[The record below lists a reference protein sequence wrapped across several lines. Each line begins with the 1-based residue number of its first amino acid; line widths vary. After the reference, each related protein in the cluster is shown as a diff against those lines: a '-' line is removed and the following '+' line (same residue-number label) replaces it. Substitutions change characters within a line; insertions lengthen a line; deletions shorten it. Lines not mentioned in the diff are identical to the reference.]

1 MAQSPPITECVN
13 KLLQKPPRDKAE
25 ATHLFGYFSQRIP
38 ALKENSKAK
47 LRNALIVPIGSSGE
61 KSTVRYAAPSTCY
74 LGSSTTYAEIFDYV
88 DFGDE
93 ANAFLFHC
101 GARSEPT
108 KLELADRVCN
118 EPARFLS
125 MLQAEKYLNLLRTLA
140 ASTSD
145 LKRDKK
151 LWSKMV
157 NSPFLLAWKTIASS
171 AKDDPDEDEEV
182 LRHYQLSA
190 PSHVV
195 ISNDFISYRIFQEH
209 LLCAPEE
216 EVLENFYKSLGARRL
231 TDLVHEDLR
240 MGAQVDKKD
249 RASKLR
255 KHVIERSKIFLHEY
269 ARDKEAVRHDAKW
282 LEKYLTVAIVQSI
295 SLRRRLDTHPK
306 SHTEKRTAA
315 SQDSRDNCTLYVTAD
330 GRPDMYQIAQALCPV
345 LLKKHGQQSYI
356 FFEPFLT
363 LDLLGLRSRGYNVER
378 ILRAKEAEARVAE
391 EERRK
396 ALEEEQARIRERES
410 KWAKSQSEIAAGAR
424 EEQRIKEM
432 EEHGE
437 AQGRS
442 RKQRESLPP
451 MPGSFGDDDDAP
463 SPPQAKKGKGLFATL
478 TRHLGLDNDDG
489 DDAGSS
495 LAPSPSPTP
504 TPTPTLPTSGPSGS
518 ANGGQQNEGRN
529 GRGVTNPALV
539 QENLLNAILATR
551 PHGSSEVVSQP
562 NINEVKEQ
570 STYCDSTS
578 AKDLIFVA
586 QASNGVKFFVDRPL
600 AGETAAQF
608 LASNSR
614 TVNVFA
620 SMLAEVGGVY
630 NVAKSAL
637 HVFYDESGLTIA
649 FNSSGSMFFN
659 LRFFMQLHSVKWSS
673 GTEAEKTEAMVW
685 WWVVMAHELAHNLI
699 STHSAEHSYYTWVPE
714 FPFAL

>member
-13 KLLQKPPRDKAE
+13 KLLQKPPRDKPE
-25 ATHLFGYFSQRIP
+25 ATHLFGYFSERIP

-47 LRNALIVPIGSSGE
+47 LRNAPIVPIGPTGE
-61 KSTVRYAAPSTCY
+61 KGTVRYAAPSTCY

-125 MLQAEKYLNLLRTLA
+125 MLQAEKYLNLMRTLA

-151 LWSKMV
+151 LWSKMTT
-157 NSPFLLAWKTIASS
+157 SPFLLAWKTIASS
-171 AKDDPDEDEEV
+171 SKDDPDEDGEI

-190 PSHVV
+190 PSRVV

-216 EVLENFYKSLGARRL
+216 EVLENFYRSLGARRL
-231 TDLVHEDLR
+231 TELVHEDLR
-240 MGAQVDKKD
+240 MGPQVDRKD

-269 ARDKEAVRHDAKW
+269 AREKEAIRHDAKW

-295 SLRRRLDTHPK
+295 SLRRSLDTYPK

-396 ALEEEQARIRERES
+396 ALEEEQQRIRERES
-410 KWAKSQSEIAAGAR
+410 NWAKSQSEIAASAR

-432 EEHGE
+432 EEHGD
-437 AQGRS
+437 AQRRS
-442 RKQRESLPP
+442 KKQRESLLP
-451 MPGSFGDDDDAP
+451 MPGSFGDDDDTP
-463 SPPQAKKGKGLFATL
+463 SPPQAKKGKGLFASL
-478 TRHLGLDNDDG
+478 TRRLGLDNDDD

-495 LAPSPSPTP
+495 LAPSHSP
-504 TPTPTLPTSGPSGS
+504 TPTPTLPTPGPSGS
-518 ANGGQQNEGRN
+518 AGGRQQHEGGNGGD
-529 GRGVTNPALV
+529 VTNPALV

-551 PHGSSEVVSQP
+551 PHGSGEVVSQP
-562 NINEVKEQ
+562 KVNEVKEQ

-578 AKDLIFVA
+578 AKDLVFVA
-586 QASNGVKFFVDRPL
+586 QASNGLKFFVDRPL
-600 AGETAAQF
+600 AGEHAAHF
-608 LASNSR
+608 LTSNSR

-620 SMLAEVGGVY
+620 SMLVEVGSVY
-630 NVAKSAL
+630 RVAKSAL
-637 HVFYDESGLTIA
+637 HLFYDESGLTIA
-649 FNSSGSMFFN
+649 FNTGGSMFFN
-659 LRFFMQLHSVKWSS
+659 LRFFMQLHSAKWSS

-699 STHSAEHSYYTWVPE
+699 SAHSAEHSYYTWVPRL
-714 FPFAL
+714 PPAL